1 VTRPPGAGPSL
12 PPPPAPEWRLSPNPD
27 SGAVD
32 RLARDL
38 SLPPALCRVLASRG
52 VIDPD
57 EAKDFLRPRLEH
69 LHPPGL
75 MADAEKAAG
84 RILKAVE
91 GGETVLVHGDYDVDG
106 VASAALLTLWIRR
119 LGGAAVPFV
128 PHRLRDGYDLGEAGL
143 EAAARAGASLLV
155 TCDSGIRAHEAVER
169 ARSRGVD
176 VVITD
181 HHTPGDSLPPAVAVV
196 DPARS
201 DCPYPDK
208 GLCGAGVIYKLCQL
222 LGDGRGIPRDELL
235 PHLDLV
241 ALATVADLV
250 PLRGENRVLVRFGL
264 RYLTRTT
271 KPGLRALLAVAG
283 LEARDELDAGQVGF
297 QVAPRINAGGRM
309 GDADIPLRL
318 LLSADPRESDE
329 LARELDEDNRRRREV
344 DRATLDD
351 ALDRLARDFDPASTF
366 GVVLAAEGWHPGVIG
381 IVASR
386 VVERVHRPTV
396 LISLDGD
403 EGRGSARS
411 IPDVHLFD
419 ALQECREH
427 FRRFGGHRQAAGMD
441 LPRDRIDSFRA
452 DFDRTVRAQ
461 LGGRLPRPVASGD
474 ASLPLGEATEE
485 LHRLLSYLGPFG
497 IGNPRPA
504 FWARGVQAVGRPR
517 TVGRNHLKLRLRG
530 EGGEL
535 EAIGFG
541 LADRLDPEALGAG
554 PLDALFQLRENS
566 YRGVATLQARL
577 VDLRPSTG
585 APA

>member
-1 VTRPPGAGPSL
+1 VTRPLGAESSL
-12 PPPPAPEWRLSPNPD
+12 PPPPAPEWRLSPTPD
-27 SGAVD
+27 ARAVD

-52 VIDPD
+52 LIDPG

-91 GGETVLVHGDYDVDG
+91 GGETILVHGDYDVDG

-119 LGGAAVPFV
+119 LGGTVVPFV
-128 PHRLRDGYDLGEAGL
+128 PHRLRDGYDLGDAGL
-143 EAAARAGASLLV
+143 EAAARARASLLV

-196 DPARS
+196 NPARS

-222 LGDGRGIPRDELL
+222 LGEGRGIARDELL

-264 RYLTRTT
+264 RYLARST
-271 KPGLRALLAVAG
+271 KPGLRALLEVAG
-283 LEARDELDAGQVGF
+283 LEGRDDLDAGQVGF

-309 GDADIPLRL
+309 GDADVPLRL
-318 LLSADPRESDE
+318 LLSTDPRESEE

-351 ALDRLARDFDPASTF
+351 ALDRLARDFDATSTF

-396 LISLDGD
+396 LISLNGD

-411 IPDVHLFD
+411 IPGVHLFD

-441 LPRDRIDSFRA
+441 LPRDRIDAFRA

-461 LGGRLPRPVASGD
+461 LGGQPPRPVASGD
-474 ASLPLGEATEE
+474 ASLPLGEVTEE

-497 IGNPRPA
+497 IGNPRPV
-504 FWARGVQAVGRPR
+504 FWARGVRTAGRPR
-517 TVGRNHLKLRLRG
+517 TVGTNHLKLRLRG
-530 EGGEL
+530 EGGEV

-541 LADRLDPEALGAG
+541 MADRVAPEGLAAG
-554 PLDALFQLRENS
+554 PLDALFQLRENE
-566 YRGVATLQARL
+566 YRGSVTLQARL
-577 VDLRPSTG
+577 LDLRPSTG